1 MNWQTQQI
9 KKLKHFLNS
18 KNMKKSNSQ
27 KISLG
32 VFVVISTVLLIA
44 MLYFIG
50 NRQNIFGK
58 TFKVSAVFNN
68 VNGLQ
73 LGNNVR
79 YSGIN
84 VGTVK
89 SITMINDTSICVD
102 MVLENKILKHIKKN
116 AIAAIG
122 SDGLV
127 GSMVINIAPN
137 SETSIPII
145 PGDTIVS
152 YSRITTT
159 DMLSTL
165 NTTNENAALLVSDL
179 LKITSAIT
187 AGKGTLGLLIT
198 DEEMAFNL
206 KSTTSNLESMSLNA
220 DKTMTQIK
228 NIITAINY
236 DKSLIAVLL
245 SDSISATQLKN
256 IITNLETSSSGIDT
270 LLFNVNKILL
280 SANNGEGAINYML
293 NDSTLVK
300 SISVTIKN
308 LEASSTKLNEN
319 LEALKH
325 NFLTRGYFKKLE
337 KQKVKEAKK
346 NRTN

>member
-1 MNWQTQQI
+1 
-9 KKLKHFLNS
+9 
-18 KNMKKSNSQ
+18 MKKSNSQ

-32 VFVVISTVLLIA
+32 VFVVISTLLLISI
-44 MLYFIG
+44 LYFIG

-58 TFKVSAVFNN
+58 TFKISAIFNN

-89 SITMINDTSICVD
+89 GITMINDTSICVD
-102 MVLENKILKHIKKN
+102 MVLENKMLKHIKKN

-137 SETSIPII
+137 SEASTPLI

-187 AGKGTLGLLIT
+187 EGKGTLGLLIT

-206 KSTTSNLESMSLNA
+206 KRTTSNLRSMSLNA
-220 DKTMTQIK
+220 NKTMDEIK
-228 NIITAINY
+228 NIITAVNY
-236 DKSLIAVLL
+236 DESFAAILL

-256 IITNLETSSSGIDT
+256 IITNLETSSRGIDT
-270 LLFNVNKILL
+270 LMLNVNKVLL
-280 SANNGEGAINYML
+280 SANSGPGTINYIL

-300 SISVTIKN
+300 SIDAIVKN
-308 LEASSTKLNEN
+308 LEISSVKLNEN

-337 KQKVKEAKK
+337 KQKAKEAKK
-346 NRTN
+346 VRSN